1 MLQKWKQN
9 YIKVIIKKQGK
20 KSLKIITKIYKI
32 MKWFDIFGQVYMIH
46 DQMLIIQSITCSKSK
61 TDTLQ
66 WLQET
71 KYVLCYTKI

>member
-1 MLQKWKQN
+1 
-9 YIKVIIKKQGK
+9 
-20 KSLKIITKIYKI
+20 